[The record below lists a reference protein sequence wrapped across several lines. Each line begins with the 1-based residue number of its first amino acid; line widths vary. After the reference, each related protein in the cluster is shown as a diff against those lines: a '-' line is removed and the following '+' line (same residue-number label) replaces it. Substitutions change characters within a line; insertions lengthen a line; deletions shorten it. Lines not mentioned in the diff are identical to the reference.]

1 MVKPA
6 VTLYSQKM
14 IYLLRHGET
23 LWNRER
29 RLQGQRDSPLTA
41 RGVAQA
47 QENGRRLKALIED
60 PKDWRILSSPLGRAW
75 QTAVLVAESL
85 ELDPNAITFDP
96 RLMEIAYGLWEG
108 LTYAEMEARFP
119 SLWRAR
125 QADKWAMVV
134 PGGESY
140 AALAQRASAWLEG
153 ICEEDRL
160 IVICHG
166 GTGRVLRGHYTGLSP
181 AETLDL
187 IDEHTV
193 IHALSQGRITST
205 RSDTPG

>member
-1 MVKPA
+1 
-6 VTLYSQKM
+6 
-14 IYLLRHGET
+14 
-23 LWNRER
+23 
-29 RLQGQRDSPLTA
+29 
-41 RGVAQA
+41 
-47 QENGRRLKALIED
+47 
-60 PKDWRILSSPLGRAW
+60 
-75 QTAVLVAESL
+75 
-85 ELDPNAITFDP
+85 
-96 RLMEIAYGLWEG
+96 
-108 LTYAEMEARFP
+108 
-119 SLWRAR
+119 
-125 QADKWAMVV
+125 V